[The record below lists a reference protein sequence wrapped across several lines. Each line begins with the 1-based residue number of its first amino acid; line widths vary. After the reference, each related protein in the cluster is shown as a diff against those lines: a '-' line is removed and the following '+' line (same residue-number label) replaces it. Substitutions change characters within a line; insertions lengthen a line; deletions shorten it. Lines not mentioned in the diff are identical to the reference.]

1 MPDTDPRS
9 EAWPRVR
16 SSAFAL
22 LRALAVVSPP
32 LLLAGVL
39 LAAPKAP
46 APPAGKPPP
55 KPIVQNPPPKKPPP
69 PPPAKADAGA
79 DAGDAKAPKE
89 AVAGKS
95 DASPAPASTGG
106 ELVKETEKK
115 EGDASVKVFEFGMT
129 EVEGRSRWPA
139 ITYFTRRMRAEFEAQ
154 KLPHRPFIPELGAT
168 KGDPAVK

>member
-1 MPDTDPRS
+1 MPRTDPRS

-46 APPAGKPPP
+46 APPAGAKPP

-69 PPPAKADAGA
+69 PPAKADAGG
-79 DAGDAKAPKE
+79 DAADAKAPKE

-95 DASPAPASTGG
+95 DATPAPASTGG

-154 KLPHRPFIPELGAT
+154 KLPHRPFLPELGAT